1 MRFREDEGEIVVLFP
16 QFDML
21 VDVFDEV
28 LGVLV
33 DLRVDLA
40 WSEFVEVFRVGEVG
54 EVLLERL
61 SVGTGRWGFVF
72 LELYHRVVF
81 DEF

>member
-1 MRFREDEGEIVVLFP
+1 MRFREDECEVVVLLP
-16 QFDML
+16 EFDVL

-33 DLRVDLA
+33 DLGVDLA

-54 EVLLERL
+54 EVLLERFD
-61 SVGTGRWGFVF
+61 VGTGRWGFVF
-72 LELYHRVVF
+72 LELHHRVVF